1 MSTLF
6 IVFLSI
12 SSLCFVGGVLGYGGI
27 PCLLIGSFSCAYLL
41 ACLHELAHALACKLT
56 GAKVVKIALLFFKIE
71 NGKLFLLRKVSPFK
85 VSFVSGKNN
94 AIVYLAGIF
103 CSLFFFAFF
112 LCLYLIL
119 GVSTLLSPLCAAA
132 LLLLCNLIG
141 KHSDLANAVRN
152 LRHGE

>member
-1 MSTLF
+1 MSIL
-6 IVFLSI
+6 IIGFLGI
-12 SSLCFVGGVLGYGGI
+12 SFLCFVGGVLGYGGI
-27 PCLLIGSFSCAYLL
+27 PCLLVGSFSCVYLL
-41 ACLHELAHALACKLT
+41 ACLHEFSHALACKLT

-103 CSLFFFAFF
+103 CSLFFFSLF
-112 LCLYLIL
+112 LCLYLIF
-119 GVSTLLSPLCAAA
+119 GVSTLLPPLCAAT
-132 LLLLCNLIG
+132 LVLLCNLIG
-141 KHSDLANAVRN
+141 KHSDLANTIRN

>member
-71 NGKLFLLRKVSPFK
+71 NGKLFLLRKVYYKRGNRFMK
-85 VSFVSGKNN
+85 KQCLMQF
-94 AIVYLAGIF
+94 F
-103 CSLFFFAFF
+103 C
-112 LCLYLIL
+112 
-119 GVSTLLSPLCAAA
+119 GLSAD
-132 LLLLCNLIG
+132 NR
-141 KHSDLANAVRN
+141 VRREKSN
-152 LRHGE
+152 E